1 MGFLQRISL
10 MITSL
15 IILHT
20 IPSTTSISITPDAP
34 TMILIDSICV
44 NTKNMYY
51 CEQSIISK
59 LGNPHAEIKTIAD
72 IAAFNAVYLITS
84 AGNYIRDKFI
94 PIAENPL
101 VKNQL
106 VQCLATYRAVQKL
119 LEGAYLADR
128 RGDYSDMRH
137 YQSSV
142 LGMLDNCKTDFDY
155 MVRTNWGVRLMIN
168 ISLLATRQLPAQ

>member
-20 IPSTTSISITPDAP
+20 IPSTTSTPITPDAP

-44 NTKNMYY
+44 NTRNMYF
-51 CEQSIISK
+51 CEQTIISK
-59 LGNPHAEIKTIAD
+59 LDNPHTDIKIISK
-72 IAAFNAVYLITS
+72 IAAFNAVYITTT
-84 AGNYIRDKFI
+84 AGNLIRDEFI
-94 PIAENPL
+94 PKAENPL
-101 VKNQL
+101 VKTQL
-106 VQCLATYRAVQKL
+106 VHCQATYRAVQKL
-119 LEGAYLADR
+119 LEGAYMAHL

-142 LGMLDNCKTDFDY
+142 LGMLDSCKTDFDH
-155 MVRTNWGVRLMIN
+155 MVRTNWWVRLTIN
-168 ISLLATRQLPAQ
+168 ISLLATRQLPGQ